1 MSKSIIRSA
10 SGKSFLIPF
19 LLVSLLYLLWGCAH
33 GLLDVLNK
41 HFQGAFEMTKAES
54 GFIQFSTYI
63 AYFVMALP
71 AGHIMRR
78 LGYKKGIVTG
88 LLIFTLGAF
97 AFIPAAFVHS
107 PLPFLV
113 ALFIIACGLCI
124 IETGAHPYA
133 TSLGSE
139 DGAAQR
145 INIAA
150 AFNGMGWIVGP
161 LIGGMLIFGADAND
175 NLALA
180 KPYIA
185 VGCAVLLVTVFFV
198 FARMPEL
205 TPGSEGGSCSNA
217 PPGPEGPIWA
227 HRNLKLAIIA
237 QFLYV
242 GAQTGV
248 FSFFINYVTELDP
261 EISNLQ
267 ASRLLGFGGMGLFLV
282 GRLGSGFV
290 MNRVPP
296 ARFLACFAGLA
307 ALCMVLVMLSAGR
320 LSLYALYAS
329 FFFMSTMFPTI
340 FALGVKGLG
349 AHTKKASSYIVMGV
363 AGGAIM
369 PILMGWLGENNMAIG
384 FSLPLAAFLFILYFG
399 LSQGE
404 SRARR

>member
-1 MSKSIIRSA
+1 MKKSIIRAA
-10 SGKSFLIPF
+10 SGKSYLVPF
-19 LLVSLLYLLWGCAH
+19 ILVSLLYLLWGCAH

-41 HFQGAFEMTKAES
+41 HFQGAFEMSKAQS

-63 AYFVMALP
+63 AYFIMALP
-71 AGHIMRR
+71 AGGIMRR
-78 LGYKKGIVTG
+78 FGYKKGIVAG
-88 LLIFTLGAF
+88 LLVFSIGSF
-97 AFIPAAFVHS
+97 AFIPAAFVHT

-113 ALFIIACGLCI
+113 ALFVIACGLCI

-161 LIGGMLIFGADAND
+161 LIGGMLIFGAREGD
-175 NLALA
+175 NMALA
-180 KPYIA
+180 KPYIV
-185 VGCAVLLVTVFFV
+185 VGGAVLLVTVFFV

-205 TPGSEGGSCSNA
+205 ASGREDGAGVGASPEPGGS
-217 PPGPEGPIWA
+217 IWV

-261 EISNLQ
+261 AISNLQ

-282 GRLGSGFV
+282 GRLGSGFI

-307 ALCMVLVMLSAGR
+307 AVCMVLVMLSAGR

-329 FFFMSTMFPTI
+329 FFFLSTMFPTI

-369 PILMGWLGENNMAIG
+369 PILMGWLGESNMAIG
-384 FSLPLAAFLFILYFG
+384 FALPLVAFLFILYFG
-399 LSQGE
+399 LSQDE
-404 SRARR
+404 SGTRR